1 MMRRINKPS
10 SGRFNIPKK
19 GRIRFVLA
27 LLLIAAGVYFGPSFF
42 SDKSGDNTEKTKMS
56 SKNITVKKEKSAAR
70 EITSEKRKKPEK
82 AKKEIK
88 VKEKKIREKPIKEK
102 RVREGRIWKRKAR
115 NKGEAQI
122 QPEVKKVRGQL
133 NFEDVQKLI
142 RQHGLDI
149 NSPEQTIVTD
159 KDTLTLSLSIDT
171 NLQRYANRLLR
182 RYKPRYGAIA
192 AIDPVTGRV
201 LAFASYS
208 NEGESITDTN
218 LYLKS
223 IFPAASV
230 FKTITAAAGIEKG
243 GMNRKSQIPHFG
255 GNHTLYR
262 SQLQENLRVK
272 RYISLEESYAYSINP
287 TFARIALFTIN
298 KDDLTDYGNR
308 FGFNAPVPFELDNE
322 ISVMLEPDS
331 MFSIAEFASGFN
343 RQTSISPLF
352 GALIASA
359 VSEYGLV
366 PRPTIIDNIHSNKRD
381 TVVYNRPA
389 EPWRRA
395 VKEPTAKELKWLMT
409 KVPHYGTAR
418 NTFRQLRNNQRFTGY
433 EFGGKTGNV
442 NKQGLGRVDW
452 FVGFGRH
459 PQDKNQ
465 RIAVGVVTTHGDFW
479 TVQSSYISSE
489 LIRRYLTGAQ
499 ARTRLTESAAVK
511 D

>member
-10 SGRFNIPKK
+10 AGRFNIPKK
-19 GRIRFVLA
+19 GRIRFVLI
-27 LLLIAAGVYFGPSFF
+27 LLLIAAGVYFGISLFN
-42 SDKSGDNTEKTKMS
+42 DKSDSTKENETS
-56 SKNITVKKEKSAAR
+56 SKKVAIVKEKSASKDITVKKAEKV
-70 EITSEKRKKPEK
+70 
-82 AKKEIK
+82 KKEKK
-88 VKEKKIREKPIKEK
+88 VKEKKVREK
-102 RVREGRIWKRKAR
+102 KAR
-115 NKGEAQI
+115 NNEESPK
-122 QPEVKKVRGQL
+122 PLPVKKVSNQL
-133 NFEDVQKLI
+133 SFEDVQRII

-149 NSPEQTIVTD
+149 NAPEQIIID
-159 KDTLTLSLSIDT
+159 SKDTLTLSLSIDT
-171 NLQRYANRLLR
+171 SLQKYANRLLR

-208 NEGESITDTN
+208 NEGESITDN
-218 LYLKS
+218 DLYLKS

-230 FKTITAAAGIEKG
+230 FKTITAAAGIEKA

-262 SQLQENLRVK
+262 TQLQENLRVS
-272 RYISLEESYAYSINP
+272 RYISLEESFAYSINP
-287 TFARIALFTIN
+287 AFARIALFMTN
-298 KDDLTDYGNR
+298 KDALTDYGKR
-308 FGFNAPVPFELDNE
+308 FGFNTPIPFELDNE

-359 VSEYGLV
+359 VCEYGLV
-366 PRPTIIDNIHSNKRD
+366 PQPTIVDNIHSAKRD
-381 TVVYNRPA
+381 TSIYSRPT

-418 NTFRQLRNNQRFTGY
+418 NTFRQMRNSPRFTGY

-465 RIAVGVVTTHGDFW
+465 RIAVGVVTTHGDYW

-489 LIRRYLTGAQ
+489 LIRRYLTAAQ
-499 ARTRLTESAAVK
+499 ARAKQVEGE
-511 D
+511 

>member
-1 MMRRINKPS
+1 
-10 SGRFNIPKK
+10 
-19 GRIRFVLA
+19 
-27 LLLIAAGVYFGPSFF
+27 LLLIASGVYFGIPVF
-42 SDKSGDNTEKTKMS
+42 SDKSKSKEESQASKDIAIKKENPALKKISITKESPSKDIKIKKSEK
-56 SKNITVKKEKSAAR
+56 VKKEK
-70 EITSEKRKKPEK
+70 
-82 AKKEIK
+82 K
-88 VKEKKIREKPIKEK
+88 VKE
-102 RVREGRIWKRKAR
+102 RKTR
-115 NKGEAQI
+115 NKEAQT
-122 QPEVKKVRGQL
+122 PPAVKKTSSQL
-133 NFEDVQKLI
+133 NFEDVQQLI

-149 NSPEQTIVTD
+149 NTPEQIIVNNR
-159 KDTLTLSLSIDT
+159 DTLTLSLSIDT
-171 NLQRYANRLLR
+171 SLQRYANRLLR

-201 LAFASYS
+201 LAFASYAG
-208 NEGESITDTN
+208 EGESITDTD

-230 FKTITAAAGIEKG
+230 FKTITAAAGIEKA

-255 GNHTLYR
+255 RNHTLFR
-262 SQLQENLRVK
+262 TQLQENLRVS
-272 RYISLEESYAYSINP
+272 RDISLEESFAYSINP

-298 KDDLTDYGNR
+298 KDILTDYGKR
-308 FGFNAPVPFELDNE
+308 FGFNAPIPFELDNE

-359 VSEYGLV
+359 VCEGGLV
-366 PRPTIIDNIHSNKRD
+366 PRPTIIDSIHSSRKD
-381 TVVYNRPA
+381 TIIYNRPT
-389 EPWRRA
+389 EHWRRA

-418 NTFRQLRNNQRFTGY
+418 NTFRQIRQSPRFREY

-465 RIAVGVVTTHGDFW
+465 RIAVGVVTTHGEYW

-499 ARTRLTESAAVK
+499 AQARAKQIASAE
-511 D
+511 